1 MTCQQHGEG
10 TVVSLE
16 ELLVYIVAP
25 AGAAT
30 VALIVLYATRL
41 RKSEKEQDLN
51 PLLQHE
57 PKFKAA
63 ERWRQR
69 AKRSVS
75 PSEADEARDEL
86 RTLGLEREILSDAIR
101 RLYEAH
107 AEGKITEEERELL
120 AKRYKSRMLRVKDA
134 LTDSE
139 SVVALH
145 ELEAMQEDLFR
156 LFDER
161 LDELNSK
168 IETLRSQIGLE
179 PEEAIVPVPIS
190 APVETAETERVPA
203 TRKKKKTGRKPQKP
217 RKTPAEERI
226 EKIQA
231 EVEKVLDRL
240 GQMEAEA

>member
-30 VALIVLYATRL
+30 AALIVLYITRL

-51 PLLQHE
+51 PLPQRAPRFE
-57 PKFKAA
+57 AA
-63 ERWRQR
+63 DRWRQR
-69 AKRSVS
+69 AKTSVS
-75 PSEADEARDEL
+75 PSEANEARDEL

-120 AKRYKSRMLRVKDA
+120 AKRYKSRMLKVKDA
-134 LTDSE
+134 ITESE

-161 LDELNSK
+161 LDELSSK
-168 IETLRSQIGLE
+168 IEALRSQIGLE
-179 PEEAIVPVPIS
+179 PEEAIIPVPIP
-190 APVETAETERVPA
+190 AQVEKTEPEREPA
-203 TRKKKKTGRKPQKP
+203 TRKKRRTGRKPQKP